1 MNKKVFSNK
10 FNTIISIT
18 AIVLMLIMVVSVFVT
33 IGRLETTKTLK
44 NREWEIATIDINTGK
59 EVESKQHLV
68 TKEYLKIE
76 DFDVTLDEDA
86 TITYSLFFYTEEKN
100 FMSYQSNLTAQELD
114 KTLLVDGAKYVRVE
128 ITPQT
133 VDSEP
138 VEINAFNKVKYTG
151 QIKVVYGK

>member
-1 MNKKVFSNK
+1 MNKKVFNNK
-10 FNTIISIT
+10 FNTIVTIT

-44 NREWEIATIDINTGK
+44 NNGWEIATIDMNGK
-59 EVESKQHLV
+59 ELESKQHLV

-76 DFDVTLDEDA
+76 DFDITLDEDA
-86 TITYSLFFYTEEKN
+86 TITYSLFFYTEEKS
-100 FMSYQSNLTAQELD
+100 FMGNQSDLTAQELD
-114 KTLLVDGAKYVRVE
+114 KNLLMDGAKYVRVE

-138 VEINAFNKVKYTG
+138 VEITAFNKA
-151 QIKVVYGK
+151 I

>member
-1 MNKKVFSNK
+1 MNKKVFNNK
-10 FNTIISIT
+10 FNTIVTIT

-33 IGRLETTKTLK
+33 IGRLETTNTLK
-44 NREWEIATIDINTGK
+44 NNGWEIATIDMNGK
-59 EVESKQHLV
+59 ELESKQHLV

-76 DFDVTLDEDA
+76 DFDVTLDEDS

-100 FMSYQSNLTAQELD
+100 FMGCQSNLTAQELD
-114 KTLLVDGAKYVRVE
+114 KTLLMDGAKYVRVE

-133 VDSEP
+133 VDSEA

-151 QIKVVYGK
+151 QIKIVYGK